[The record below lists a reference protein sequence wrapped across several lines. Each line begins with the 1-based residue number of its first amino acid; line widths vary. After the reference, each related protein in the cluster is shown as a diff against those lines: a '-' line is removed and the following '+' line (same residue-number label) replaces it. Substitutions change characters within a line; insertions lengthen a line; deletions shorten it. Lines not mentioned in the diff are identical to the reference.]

1 MQQSSKSGVKNGN
14 SQDTLHRNELGSAI
28 KLKNLQSLREQK
40 TGNRIEFWGP
50 QRGDIQ
56 MLAATTVVGML
67 FVGMLLGLRFKVFV
81 LVPFLLIIVCA
92 IIATDHGLKAIT
104 LAILASAVLLQ
115 IGYMLGLSVRVQAGR
130 YPRRRQMARYQPS
143 KPKPVSL

>member
-1 MQQSSKSGVKNGN
+1 
-14 SQDTLHRNELGSAI
+14 LG
-28 KLKNLQSLREQK
+28 
-40 TGNRIEFWGP
+40 T

-81 LVPFLLIIVCA
+81 LVPFLLIIACA
-92 IIATDHGLKAIT
+92 IIATGHGLTVIT

-115 IGYMLGLSVRVQAGR
+115 IGYMLGVFVRAKAGR
-130 YPRRRQMARYQPS
+130 YPRRRKMARYQPS
-143 KPKPVSL
+143 KPTPVSF